1 MLIQDLRKRIAEKA
15 PVEYRD
21 CFSVSNY
28 HGRAWLYKNLLD
40 RGFSV
45 KTIYL
50 GDDITFQARRLNEF
64 LDWCLEKIN
73 ANPDQFN
80 HIQMYYQSTNST
92 LRVASTSIKV
102 SEFPDTYYF
111 G

>member
-1 MLIQDLRKRIAEKA
+1 MLIQDLRKRIAEKVR
-15 PVEYRD
+15 VEYRD

-28 HGRAWLYKNLLD
+28 NGRAWLYKNMLNG
-40 RGFSV
+40 GFSV

-50 GDDITFQARRLNEF
+50 GDDISFQARRLNEF

-73 ANPDQFN
+73 ANPEQFN
-80 HIQMYYQSTNST
+80 HIQMFYQSTSST
-92 LRVASTSIKV
+92 LRVASSSINV
-102 SEFPDTYYF
+102 SEFPYTFCF